1 MIAAVNMIHLPGFE
15 ELKILDQNELWVF
28 VSAVQQSTHS
38 PVLIRI
44 RSTENPNISEDQYYK
59 SHLLENHQIEGIL
72 NLITIGEYN
81 NQSFLVTEFFDGLS
95 LDTLLKENTLNITHF
110 LSISIKLAS
119 IIQQL
124 HSRQMIHKHIH
135 PANVLIRMK
144 PFEVK
149 LTGQDTTHNDKNILL
164 PGPLAH
170 YISPEQTGRLNRDVD
185 KRSDLYSLGVLFYQM
200 LTQSLPFELQDPAD
214 LVHAHLAKIP
224 KQPIELNSKIPRL
237 LSDIVMKLLEKNPE
251 SRYQS
256 AFGLKEDLLE
266 FKKRFGLGE
275 DSPAFPLGEKDH
287 MPQFDFGEKLF
298 GRKNDEQAL
307 RHALDRCCNG
317 HSTIA
322 FITGESGIG
331 KTALVNMIQQPLYQY
346 RGYYVSGKFNLLKKQ
361 KPYAPLIQAFTDL
374 IKQLLSEGRERIAYW
389 TKILEAELEGHLPVL
404 ASIIPEFQWIV
415 GKQKEPENVTALEAN
430 NRLRY
435 SFDKLISVFSKKG
448 HPLILFLDD
457 LQWADQATIDLLH
470 HVAILQPVNRY
481 LLIIG
486 AYRDNEISPG
496 APFNIMLQDIKEKG
510 LRPTEIQLVP
520 LSEQDMQAWIKHLFA
535 CSDKESKE
543 MAIFIQRITK
553 GNPFFTK
560 QLLQAFYEQR
570 FIALDEVKKTWTIDF
585 KKLHNMNFAEDIVNF
600 IIDRFHKLPSEA
612 QDLLKHASCIGNQ
625 FGLSLLRAALNE
637 KDNRE
642 IARLLSLPTED
653 GLIFRINTTYSSAY
667 PGEGS
672 NHVEGISDV
681 YQFLHDKV
689 QQAIYSTMSNDERK
703 ERHLTIGRYLSD
715 LSKQEGSIEKYI
727 FDIVNHYNQ
736 CIPLLNPYEKI
747 QLAEWNMLAGK
758 KAKEGVAFKDSYSFF
773 KIANKLLGDDTW
785 TNHYELAVQI
795 AMGLGELAYIN
806 NQFSFSEE
814 KFDEALEKVKS
825 KEEKLEIYNL
835 KMTLYTHIHRVEDSV
850 DSGLKALRLYGWVI
864 DKNPGNLKVGA
875 EFLKTRICLRKYGM
889 DSIERLPKMENKDF
903 QQITKTLLAMNA
915 SAYHLNQNL
924 AALLILK
931 AFRLTLKHGNTDMS
945 ALVYINYALI
955 LSAGFG
961 RYDESYDFGKM
972 AILSADKNE
981 STILRA
987 SAYFI
992 FGTYINH
999 WKKHITESEQMLE
1012 HSQKLCIEAGNL
1024 HLAGANSSFLCLSS
1038 FLKGHSLQET
1048 ADLIEWQRNFSVSI
1062 QYTLA
1067 DDFLYELNN
1076 WISVLK
1082 EKQDHP
1088 DWHFEFKTAD
1098 ESAIIIHYT
1107 LRLQFAYLLNEKS
1120 IAKDVVKKLGKLVDQ
1135 SLFLIIAPEYYFYES
1150 LWLLRSLKDDSKMF
1164 DPLRAKKR
1172 MKRNL
1177 KQFNR
1182 WMSHSPVNYAH
1193 KYFLLKA
1200 ETAALENEVEKATT
1214 YFEKAAEAAA
1224 ENGFNQDEGIIN
1236 ELAGRFYKNQGLPR
1250 LAKTALF
1257 AAVDAYDK
1265 WGAQKKI
1272 TMLKQEYPDMFQERE
1287 LSQAGNDARAY
1298 SIDLKSILNAARA
1311 LSSEIVL
1318 EKLICKVMDI
1328 VLVNGG
1334 AQKGVMLIKD
1344 ADTLE
1349 PIVQGSIDE
1358 GGTRITHSSAS
1369 HFPKHIVHYVEKSL
1383 EPVILTNSTT
1393 DKRFASD
1400 PYIQKNLPKSVL
1412 CFPVLHQGKLGAII
1426 YLENNLIV
1434 SAFSPD
1440 RIEILNLI
1448 SSQAAISI
1456 ENALLYESL
1465 EKKVIDRTKKLRDA
1479 NDNLEKANQELADV
1493 EMSRRQLYSDISH
1506 DLRSPITAA
1515 QGYIEAILDGVI
1527 QDKEEQIHYL
1537 TKSHQRLLTLN
1548 EMIHDLFELSKLE
1561 SKGIIF
1567 NKKPIRADDLFN
1579 HLRTLFE
1586 HDIVNSNVFF
1596 SAEMDDSLH
1605 KDYPFVE
1612 VDVRRMEQVVQN
1624 LITNAVKH
1632 ADPGEIGLHL
1642 LNDSDNHEVILAVTD
1657 LGQGIS
1663 EEELPYIFDRFYTK
1677 STKQRAGHGLGL
1689 AICKEIIESHKGK
1702 ITVESKLNEGTSFF
1716 IHLPATHLN
1725 HDEGISKH

>member
-1 MIAAVNMIHLPGFE
+1 MKAAVNMIHLPGYE
-15 ELKILDQNELWVF
+15 ELKILDQNKLWVF

-38 PVLIRI
+38 PVLIRM
-44 RSTENPNISEDQYYK
+44 RSPENPNISEDQNYR
-59 SHLLENHQIEGIL
+59 SHLLENHKIDGIL
-72 NLITIGEYN
+72 RPISIGEYN
-81 NQSFLVTEFFDGLS
+81 NHSFLVTEFFDGLS
-95 LDTLLKENTLNITHF
+95 LDTLLKEHTLNIAHF
-110 LSISIKLAS
+110 LSISIELAS

-135 PANVLIRMK
+135 PANILIRMK
-144 PFEVK
+144 PFKVK
-149 LTGQDTTHNDKNILL
+149 ITCQDTAHKDENTLST
-164 PGPLAH
+164 GPLAR
-170 YISPEQTGRLNRDVD
+170 YISPEQTGRLNRGVD

-200 LTQSLPFELQDPAD
+200 LTQSLPFEVRDPAD

-224 KQPIELNSKIPRL
+224 KQPIELNTKIPRL
-237 LSDIVMKLLEKNPE
+237 LSDIVMKLLEKNPD

-275 DSPAFPLGEKDH
+275 DRPAFPLGGKDH
-287 MPQFDFGEKLF
+287 TPQFDFGQKLF
-298 GRKNDEQAL
+298 GRKSDEQTL
-307 RHALDRCCNG
+307 RHALDRSCNG
-317 HSTIA
+317 LSTIA
-322 FITGESGIG
+322 FISGESGIG
-331 KTALVNMIQQPLYQY
+331 KTALVHVVRQPLYQY
-346 RGYYVSGKFNLLKKQ
+346 RGYYISGKFDLLKKQ
-361 KPYAPLIQAFTDL
+361 KPYAPLIYAFTDL

-389 TKILEAELEGHLPVL
+389 KKILETELEGYLPVL
-404 ASIIPEFQWIV
+404 ASIIPEIQWIA

-448 HPLILFLDD
+448 HPLVLFLDD

-470 HVAILQPVNRY
+470 HVAISQPVNRY

-486 AYRDNEISPG
+486 AYRDNEVSSSH
-496 APFNIMLQDIKEKG
+496 PFDIMLKDIKQKG
-510 LRPTEIQLVP
+510 LRLIEIPLVP
-520 LSEQDMQAWIKHLFA
+520 LNEKDMLAWIKHLFA
-535 CSDKESKE
+535 CSDKEAEK

-570 FIALDEVKKTWTIDF
+570 FIALDEVTKTWTIDF
-585 KKLHNMNFAEDIVNF
+585 KKLHNMNFAENIVNF
-600 IIDRFHKLPSEA
+600 IIDRFYQLPAEV
-612 QDLLKHASCIGNQ
+612 QDLLKDASCIGNQ
-625 FGLSLLRAALNE
+625 FCLSLLRAAFNE

-642 IARLLSLPTED
+642 IAKLLLLPTED
-653 GLIFRINTTYSSAY
+653 GLIFRLNTTYPPGY
-667 PGEGS
+667 PGEDT
-672 NHVEGISDV
+672 NYAEGISDV

-689 QQAIYSTMSNDERK
+689 QQAIYSTMSKDERK
-703 ERHLTIGRYLSD
+703 ERHLTIGRFLSD
-715 LSKQEGSIEKYI
+715 LSKQEGSIEKNI

-736 CIPLLNPYEKI
+736 CIPLLHPHEEI
-747 QLAEWNMLAGK
+747 QLAKWNMLAGK
-758 KAKEGVAFKDSYSFF
+758 KAKEGVAFKDSFSFF
-773 KIANKLLGDDTW
+773 KIANKLIGDDAW
-785 TNHYELAVQI
+785 SNHYELAVQI

-814 KFDEALEKVKS
+814 KFDEALDKVKS

-835 KMTLYTHIHRVEDSV
+835 KMTLYTHVHRVEDSV
-850 DSGLKALRLYGWVI
+850 DSGLKALRLYGWII
-864 DKNPGNLKVGA
+864 DKKPGKLKVGA

-889 DSIERLPKMENKDF
+889 DSIKHLPKMENKDF

-931 AFRLTLKHGNTDMS
+931 AFRLTLKHGTTDMS

-1048 ADLIEWQRNFSVSI
+1048 ADLIERQRNFSVSI

-1067 DDFLYELNN
+1067 DDFLYELNS

-1082 EKQDHP
+1082 GRQDHP
-1088 DWHFEFKTAD
+1088 DWHFEFKIAD
-1098 ESAIIIHYT
+1098 ESAMIIHYT
-1107 LRLQFAYLLNEKS
+1107 LRLQFAFLLNEKS
-1120 IAKDVVKKLGKLVDQ
+1120 IAKNLIKKLGKLVDQ

-1150 LWLLRSLKDDSKMF
+1150 LWLLRSLKDDSKIF
-1164 DPLRAKKR
+1164 DPLQAKKR

-1177 KQFNR
+1177 KQFNK
-1182 WMSHSPVNYAH
+1182 WMSHSPANYAH
-1193 KYFLLKA
+1193 KYVLLKA
-1200 ETAALENEVEKATT
+1200 EMAAFENDLEKAAT
-1214 YFEKAAEAAA
+1214 YFEEAAEAAA
-1224 ENGFNQDEGIIN
+1224 KYGFNQDKGIIN
-1236 ELAGRFYKNQGLPR
+1236 ELAGRFYKNQGFHR

-1265 WGAQKKI
+1265 WGALKKI
-1272 TMLKQEYPDMFQERE
+1272 SLLKQEYPDIFQVRE
-1287 LSQAGNDARAY
+1287 FSHAGNDARAY

-1311 LSSEIVL
+1311 ISSEIVL

-1358 GGTRITHSSAS
+1358 GGTQITHSSAIR
-1369 HFPKHIVHYVEKSL
+1369 FPKHIVHYVEKSL

-1400 PYIQKNLPKSVL
+1400 PYIQKNKPKSVL
-1412 CFPVLHQGKLGAII
+1412 CFPVLHQGKLGGII

-1456 ENALLYESL
+1456 ENAFLYESL

-1479 NDNLEKANQELADV
+1479 YDNLEKANQELADV

-1527 QDKEEQIHYL
+1527 QDKDEQMHYL

-1561 SKGIIF
+1561 SKGITF
-1567 NKKPIRADDLFN
+1567 SKKQIRVDELFD
-1579 HLRTLFE
+1579 HLCKMFE
-1586 HDIVNSNVFF
+1586 HDIVTSNEFF
-1596 SAEMDDSLH
+1596 SAKMSDPPH
-1605 KDYPFVE
+1605 AGYPFVE

-1624 LITNAVKH
+1624 LISNAVKH
-1632 ADPGEIGLHL
+1632 TEPGEIGLHL
-1642 LNDSDNHEVILAVTD
+1642 LNDSDNHQVILAVTD
-1657 LGQGIS
+1657 KGQGIPG
-1663 EEELPYIFDRFYTK
+1663 EELPFIFDRFYTK
-1677 STKQRAGHGLGL
+1677 STKQQAGHGLGL
-1689 AICKEIIESHKGK
+1689 AICKEIIESHNGK

-1725 HDEGISKH
+1725 HDEGTSKH